1 MGMSGLYVG
10 LSGLQTSSN
19 SLNTTANNLSNVN
32 TEGYVRQQ
40 VVNKDLSYNYVTTP
54 SQLTTGQRGLGVT
67 IASVNHVRD
76 IFLDQAYRKENGRQG
91 FYEKL
96 YDAVYEIETQMGDV
110 EGIQGIKY
118 QSAIADMYEAVNEVA
133 KTPGDQVARSALA
146 QCAAEFIDKSLS
158 IYNGLAN
165 YQKTVDKEMLN
176 TINRINEIGHEL
188 LDLNQRISKIETGGF
203 ETAADLRDARDVLL
217 DELSSYV
224 KMSYKEQVN
233 GVVEVSIEGVQFADE
248 LYVNELSLQKIE
260 GSDFYEP
267 VWAHMNNNPLYYV
280 DGTISTERNTDIG
293 SLKGLLIARG
303 HVTPTVSSMTAP
315 DPSYYPLGEADPDYI
330 TAVKEHEWY
339 VKTSDTSVLVNTMA
353 NFDKLINSIV
363 EGINDV
369 LCPDTEYV
377 AADGT
382 VYTVL
387 DTEKA
392 SMGQDGTYGV
402 ELFSRNYTDRYVQQ
416 VIDGQT
422 FYVRNNINTFG
433 NASAYS
439 ITNISVNT
447 VVMDDY
453 SKLPLTTK
461 VGEDDYATAEK
472 LVKLFQDDQL
482 FYNGGWDGLT
492 FEEFYETLTNDV
504 ANTGKIYG
512 SMADNEAELAYAL
525 DDQRQ
530 QVMGVSSDD
539 ELGNMIRYQ
548 QAYNAASRY
557 INVVSELIETL
568 VLSTGV

>member
-40 VVNKDLSYNYVTTP
+40 VVNKDLSYNHITTS
-54 SQLTTGQRGLGVT
+54 SQITTGQRGLGVT
-67 IASVNHVRD
+67 VASVNHVRD

-110 EGIQGIKY
+110 EGIQGIAY
-118 QSAIADMYEAVNEVA
+118 QSALADLYEAVNEVA

-146 QCAAEFIDKSLS
+146 QCAAEFIDKSYS

-176 TINRINEIGHEL
+176 TVNRVNEIGHEIM
-188 LDLNQRISKIETGGF
+188 DLNRRISKIETGGF
-203 ETAADLRDARDVLL
+203 ETASDLRDARDVLL

-224 KMSYKEQVN
+224 KISYKEQVN

-267 VWAHMNNNPLYYV
+267 VWAHMNNNPLYSV
-280 DGTISTERNTDIG
+280 EGTISTEKNTDIG

-315 DPSYYPLGEADPDYI
+315 DPSFYPLGENDPDYI

-339 VKTSDTSVLVNTMA
+339 VKTSKTSTLVNTMA

-369 LCPDTEYV
+369 LCPDTTYT

-382 VYTVL
+382 VYKVL
-387 DTEKA
+387 DTDKA
-392 SMGQDGTYGV
+392 SRGQDGTYGV
-402 ELFSRNYTDRYVQQ
+402 ELFARNYTDRYIQQ
-416 VIDGQT
+416 EIDGQM
-422 FYVRNNINTFG
+422 FYVRNDVNTFG

-461 VGEDDYATAEK
+461 AGEDDYATAEE

-482 FYNGGWDGLT
+482 LYNGGWDGLT
-492 FEEFYETLTNDV
+492 YEEFYETLINDV
-504 ANTGKIYG
+504 ANTGKIYS
-512 SMADNEAELAYAL
+512 SMADNEAELASAL

-530 QVMGVSSDD
+530 QVMGVSSDE

-568 VLSTGV
+568 VMRTGV

>member
-40 VVNKDLSYNYVTTP
+40 VVNKDLSYNFVTTS

-110 EGIQGIKY
+110 EGIEGIAY
-118 QSAIADMYEAVNEVA
+118 QSAISDLYEAVNEVA

-165 YQKTVDKEMLN
+165 YQKTVDEEMLN
-176 TINRINEIGHEL
+176 TINRINEIGNEL
-188 LDLNQRISKIETGGF
+188 LDLNRRISKIETGGF
-203 ETAADLRDARDVLL
+203 ETASDLRDARDVLL

-224 KMSYKEQVN
+224 KISYKEQTN

-303 HVTPTVSSMTAP
+303 HVTPTVSSMTEP
-315 DPSYYPLGEADPDYI
+315 DPSFYPLGEADPDYI

-402 ELFSRNYTDRYVQQ
+402 ELFSRNYTDRYIQQ
-416 VIDGQT
+416 EIDGQI
-422 FYVRNNINTFG
+422 FYVRNDVNSFG

-472 LVKLFQDDQL
+472 LVQLFQDDQL
-482 FYNGGWDGLT
+482 FYNAGWDGLT
-492 FEEFYETLTNDV
+492 FEEFYETLTNDI
-504 ANTGKIYG
+504 ANTGKIYN
-512 SMADNEAELAYAL
+512 SMATNEASLASAL

-568 VLSTGV
+568 VLNTGV

>member
-40 VVNKDLSYNYVTTP
+40 VVNKDLSYNFVSTP

-110 EGIQGIKY
+110 EGIEGIAY
-118 QSAIADMYEAVNEVA
+118 QSAISDLYEAVNEVA

-158 IYNGLAN
+158 IYNGLAG
-165 YQKTVDKEMLN
+165 YQKTVDEEMLN
-176 TINRINEIGHEL
+176 TVNRINEIGNQI
-188 LDLNQRISKIETGGF
+188 LDLNQRIAKIETGGF
-203 ETAADLRDARDVLL
+203 ETASDLRDTRDVLL

-224 KMSYKEQVN
+224 KMSYKEQTN

-248 LYVNELSLQKIE
+248 LYVNKIALQKIE

-293 SLKGLLIARG
+293 SLKGLLVARG

-315 DPSYYPLGEADPDYI
+315 DPAFYPLGEADPDYI

-353 NFDKLINSIV
+353 NFDKLINGIV

-402 ELFSRNYTDRYVQQ
+402 ELFSRNYTDRYIQQ
-416 VIDGQT
+416 EIDGQT
-422 FYVRNNINTFG
+422 FYVRNDVNSFG

-482 FYNGGWDGLT
+482 FYNNGWDGLT
-492 FEEFYETLTNDV
+492 FEEFYETLTNDI
-504 ANTGKIYG
+504 ANTGKIYS
-512 SMADNEAELAYAL
+512 SMSDNEAELASAL
-525 DDQRQ
+525 DSQRQ

-568 VLSTGV
+568 VLNTGV

>member
-118 QSAIADMYEAVNEVA
+118 QSAIADLYEAVNEVA

-146 QCAAEFIDKSLS
+146 QCAAEFIDKSYS

-165 YQKTVDKEMLN
+165 YQKTVDEEMLN
-176 TINRINEIGHEL
+176 TVNRINEIGHEL
-188 LDLNQRISKIETGGF
+188 LDLNRRISKIETGGF
-203 ETAADLRDARDVLL
+203 ETASDLRDARDVLL

-315 DPSYYPLGEADPDYI
+315 DPSFYPLGEADPDYM

-353 NFDKLINSIV
+353 NFDKLINGIV

-382 VYTVL
+382 VYKVL

-402 ELFSRNYTDRYVQQ
+402 ELFARNYTDRYVEQ

-422 FYVRNNINTFG
+422 FYVRNDINTFG

-482 FYNGGWDGLT
+482 FYNGGWDGLS

-504 ANTGKIYG
+504 ANTGKIYS
-512 SMADNEAELAYAL
+512 SMADNEAELASAL

>member
-40 VVNKDLSYNYVTTP
+40 VVNKDLSYNFVTTS

-110 EGIQGIKY
+110 EGIEGIAY
-118 QSAIADMYEAVNEVA
+118 QSAISDLYEAVNEVA

-165 YQKTVDKEMLN
+165 YQKTVDEEMLN
-176 TINRINEIGHEL
+176 TINRINEIGNEL
-188 LDLNQRISKIETGGF
+188 LDLNRRISKIETGGF

-224 KMSYKEQVN
+224 KISYKEQTN

-280 DGTISTERNTDIG
+280 DGTISTEKNTDIG

-303 HVTPTVSSMTAP
+303 HVTPTVSSMTEP
-315 DPSYYPLGEADPDYI
+315 DPSFYPLGEADPDYI

-339 VKTSDTSVLVNTMA
+339 IKTSDTSVLVNAMA

-382 VYTVL
+382 VYKVL

-392 SMGQDGTYGV
+392 SRGQDGTYGV
-402 ELFSRNYTDRYVQQ
+402 ELFSRNYTDRYIQQ
-416 VIDGQT
+416 EIDGQI
-422 FYVRNNINTFG
+422 FYVRNDVNSFG

-472 LVKLFQDDQL
+472 LVQLFQDDQL
-482 FYNGGWDGLT
+482 FYNAGWDGLT
-492 FEEFYETLTNDV
+492 FEEFYETLTNDI
-504 ANTGKIYG
+504 ANTGKIYN
-512 SMADNEAELAYAL
+512 SMATNEASLASAL

-568 VLSTGV
+568 VLNTGV

>member
-217 DELSSYV
+217 DELS
-224 KMSYKEQVN
+224 
-233 GVVEVSIEGVQFADE
+233 
-248 LYVNELSLQKIE
+248 LQKIE

-293 SLKGLLIARG
+293 SLKRKKK
-303 HVTPTVSSMTAP
+303 S
-315 DPSYYPLGEADPDYI
+315 PLSL
-330 TAVKEHEWY
+330 K
-339 VKTSDTSVLVNTMA
+339 
-353 NFDKLINSIV
+353 
-363 EGINDV
+363 
-369 LCPDTEYV
+369 
-377 AADGT
+377 
-382 VYTVL
+382 
-387 DTEKA
+387 
-392 SMGQDGTYGV
+392 
-402 ELFSRNYTDRYVQQ
+402 
-416 VIDGQT
+416 
-422 FYVRNNINTFG
+422 
-433 NASAYS
+433 
-439 ITNISVNT
+439 
-447 VVMDDY
+447 
-453 SKLPLTTK
+453 
-461 VGEDDYATAEK
+461 
-472 LVKLFQDDQL
+472 
-482 FYNGGWDGLT
+482 
-492 FEEFYETLTNDV
+492 
-504 ANTGKIYG
+504 
-512 SMADNEAELAYAL
+512 
-525 DDQRQ
+525 
-530 QVMGVSSDD
+530 
-539 ELGNMIRYQ
+539 
-548 QAYNAASRY
+548 
-557 INVVSELIETL
+557 
-568 VLSTGV
+568 

>member
-118 QSAIADMYEAVNEVA
+118 QSAIADLYEAVNEVA

-146 QCAAEFIDKSLS
+146 QCAAEFIDKSYS

-165 YQKTVDKEMLN
+165 YQKTVDEEMLN
-176 TINRINEIGHEL
+176 TVNRINEIGHEL
-188 LDLNQRISKIETGGF
+188 LDLNRRISKIETGGF
-203 ETAADLRDARDVLL
+203 ETASDLRDARDVLL

-315 DPSYYPLGEADPDYI
+315 DPDFYPLGEADPDYM

-353 NFDKLINSIV
+353 NFDKLINGIV

-382 VYTVL
+382 VYKVL

-402 ELFSRNYTDRYVQQ
+402 ELFARNYTDRYMEQ

-422 FYVRNNINTFG
+422 FYVRNDINTFG

-482 FYNGGWDGLT
+482 FYNGGWDGLS

-504 ANTGKIYG
+504 ANTGKIYS
-512 SMADNEAELAYAL
+512 SMADNEAELASAL

>member
-40 VVNKDLSYNYVTTP
+40 VVNKDSAYNFVTTP
-54 SQLTTGQRGLGVT
+54 SKLTTGQKGLGVT

-76 IFLDQAYRKENGRQG
+76 IFLDIAYRKENGRQG

-110 EGIQGIKY
+110 EGIEGIAY
-118 QSAIADMYEAVNEVA
+118 QKAISDMYKAVNEVA

-146 QCAAEFIDKSLS
+146 QSAAEFIDKSLS
-158 IYNGLAN
+158 IYNGLAG
-165 YQKTVDKEMLN
+165 YQKTVDEEMLN
-176 TINRINEIGHEL
+176 TVNRINEIGDTI
-188 LDLNQRISKIETGGF
+188 LDLNRRISKIETGGY

-224 KMSYKEQVN
+224 KMSYKEQAN

-248 LYVNELSLQKIE
+248 LYVNHIALEKIE
-260 GSDFYEP
+260 GSDFYQP
-267 VWAHMNNNPLYYV
+267 VWKHMNSNPLYYV
-280 DGTISTERNTDIG
+280 DGTISTEKNTDIG

-303 HVTPTVSSMTAP
+303 HVTPTVSSMSEP
-315 DPSYYPLGEADPDYI
+315 NPEYYPLGENDPDYI

-339 VKTSDTSVLVNTMA
+339 VKTRDKSVLVNTMA
-353 NFDKLINSIV
+353 NFDKLINEIV
-363 EGINDV
+363 ESINDV

-387 DTEKA
+387 DTEIA
-392 SMGQDGTYGV
+392 ARGQDGTYGV
-402 ELFSRNYTDRYVQQ
+402 ELFSRNYTDRYIQQ
-416 VIDGQT
+416 QIDGQT
-422 FYVRNNINTFG
+422 FYVRNNVNVFG

-472 LVKLFQDDQL
+472 LVKIFQEDKL
-482 FYNGGWDGLT
+482 FYNEGWDGLT
-492 FEEFYETLTNDV
+492 FEEFYETLTNDI
-504 ANTGKIYG
+504 ANTGKIYY
-512 SMADNEAELAYAL
+512 SMSENEAELAHSL
-525 DDQRQ
+525 DEQRQ